1 MCKSALL
8 FPIPVHIEEMAR
20 RWVSVFFLVIAV
32 FIAIAFGHSLPSGKL
47 ADI

>member
-1 MCKSALL
+1 MFKSAPL

-20 RWVSVFFLVIAV
+20 RWVPVFFLVNAA
-32 FIAIAFGHSLPSGKL
+32 FIAIAFGQSLPSGKL